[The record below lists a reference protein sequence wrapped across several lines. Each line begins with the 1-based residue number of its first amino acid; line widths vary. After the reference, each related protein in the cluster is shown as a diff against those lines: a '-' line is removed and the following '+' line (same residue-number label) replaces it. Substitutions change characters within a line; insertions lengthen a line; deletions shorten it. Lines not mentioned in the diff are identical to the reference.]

1 MHNSSRWF
9 YTNDAQTSKSYQ
21 MILQYINALN
31 ASTKWRVVLAS
42 KSPRRQE
49 ILRNLGIEYDV
60 VASTFEENI
69 SKEGVKG
76 HEYAI
81 FTAREKAKEVY
92 YRTTR
97 EEQEQK
103 KKSNLIVI
111 SADTV
116 VESFGNILEKPRD
129 IQDARAMME
138 KHSNNSHKVHT
149 GVCIAYN
156 TNEKTTPELKH
167 FSETT
172 VVNFA
177 EIERKEVDA
186 FLATNE
192 WTDKAGGYGI
202 QGYASSFVKGIEG
215 DYFNVV
221 GFPVHAFSRELKII
235 LDEIGIDSM

>member
-1 MHNSSRWF
+1 
-9 YTNDAQTSKSYQ
+9 

-49 ILRNLGIEYDV
+49 ILRNLGIEFDV
-60 VASTFEENI
+60 VASTFEENF
-69 SKEGVKG
+69 SKEGLKG

-92 YRTTR
+92 FRTTR
-97 EEQEQK
+97 EQEQEEQK
-103 KKSNLIVI
+103 KKEESNLIVI

-138 KHSNNSHKVHT
+138 SHSNNSHKVHT

-156 TNEKTTPELKH
+156 TNEKTIPELKH

-172 VVNFA
+172 IVNFA

>member
-1 MHNSSRWF
+1 M
-9 YTNDAQTSKSYQ
+9 
-21 MILQYINALN
+21 
-31 ASTKWRVVLAS
+31 
-42 KSPRRQE
+42 
-49 ILRNLGIEYDV
+49 RNLGIEFDV

-81 FTAREKAKEVY
+81 CTAREKAKEVY
-92 YRTTR
+92 HRTTR

-156 TNEKTTPELKH
+156 TNEKTIPELKH

-177 EIERKEVDA
+177 EIERKKLTRSWLRTSGQTKPEG
-186 FLATNE
+186 T
-192 WTDKAGGYGI
+192 GY
-202 QGYASSFVKGIEG
+202 KGTRLR
-215 DYFNVV
+215 
-221 GFPVHAFSRELKII
+221 S
-235 LDEIGIDSM
+235 